1 MIFHSTLDLANIAIN
16 TLSDQ
21 IYFANEKA
29 GWYRDPRT
37 GRRFKPHRNIPE
49 MLALLHS
56 EISEALEGWR
66 KDLKDDHLPHHM
78 MFTVELADVLVR
90 LFDLAGYVRNNP
102 HLFPEYEG
110 LDLGRA
116 FVEKVLYN
124 GQRADHKLANR
135 ASVGGKKC

>member
-1 MIFHSTLDLANIAIN
+1 MIAQSTLDLAVIALN

-21 IYFANEKA
+21 IYFSNVKA
-29 GWYRDPRT
+29 GWYKDPKT
-37 GRRFKPHRNIPE
+37 GRSFRPHRNIPE

-102 HLFPEYEG
+102 DKFPEYQG

-116 FVEKVLYN
+116 FCEKVLYN
-124 GQRADHKLANR
+124 GTRADHKLENR
-135 ASVGGKKC
+135 AALGGKKC